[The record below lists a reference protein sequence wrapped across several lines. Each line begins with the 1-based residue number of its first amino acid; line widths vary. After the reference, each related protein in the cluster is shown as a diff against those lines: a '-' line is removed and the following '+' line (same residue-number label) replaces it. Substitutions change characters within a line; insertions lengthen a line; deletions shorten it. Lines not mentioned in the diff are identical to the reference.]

1 MRMTAQNDV
10 FGLVLSVLPSMEATP
25 QILVLKNARLTL
37 MAIMILVFACRPVSS
52 MSYSTE
58 LPSILMLKTQLHFVC
73 INVLLAVGPTISP
86 TLVLATVVSAFML
99 ILQPGNVSL
108 CALQIL
114 YLMHMVP
121 IELVYMP
128 VLLAILHLKWDVYV
142 Y

>member
-1 MRMTAQNDV
+1 MTAQNDV